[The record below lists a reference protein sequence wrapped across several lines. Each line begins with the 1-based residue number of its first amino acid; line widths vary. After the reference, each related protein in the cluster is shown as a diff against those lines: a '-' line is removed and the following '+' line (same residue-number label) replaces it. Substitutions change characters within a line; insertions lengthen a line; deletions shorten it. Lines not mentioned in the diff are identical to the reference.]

1 MSTRSTRSTSS
12 NLSNRPKRLHTS
24 PLCTLTD
31 ALRHPLSISM
41 PQRIVSLVPSQTELL
56 CALGL
61 QDRLVGRTRFCI
73 HPEEVLKQVAVV
85 GGTKDFNPDTIK
97 ALQPDLILA
106 NKEENVKAPLLALRK
121 EIPVYT
127 SDVPDL
133 QAALV
138 MIQEVSQLT
147 KTQTQ
152 GQRLCTEIENAF
164 ARFSVSQQPLKV
176 LYLIWRK
183 PYMSIGNDTFIHNM
197 LSQMGLQSI
206 TATDTRYPSL
216 SPEAIRSARPDL
228 IFLSSEPYP
237 FKAKHV
243 AELQAL
249 CPNAQV
255 LQVRGDYFS
264 WYGSRLKDAPAYFE
278 SILKQIGS

>member
-1 MSTRSTRSTSS
+1 M
-12 NLSNRPKRLHTS
+12 P
-24 PLCTLTD
+24 TLTD
-31 ALRHPLSISM
+31 ALGHTLSISM

-73 HPEEVLKQVAVV
+73 HPKKALEQVAVV
-85 GGTKDFNPDTIK
+85 GGTKDFNLDKIK
-97 ALQPDLILA
+97 VLQPDLILA
-106 NKEENVKAPLLALRK
+106 NKEENVKAPLLALRE

-138 MIQEVSQLT
+138 MIQQVSQLT
-147 KTQTQ
+147 QTQ
-152 GQRLCTEIENAF
+152 IQGQELCTEIENAF
-164 ARFSVSQQPLKV
+164 VRLSISQQPLKV

-206 TATDTRYPSL
+206 TATETRYPSL
-216 SPEAIRSARPDL
+216 SPEAIQSAHPDL
-228 IFLSSEPYP
+228 VFLSSEPYP
-237 FKAKHV
+237 FKEKHE

-249 CPNAQV
+249 CPDARI
-255 LQVRGDYFS
+255 LPVRGDYFS

-278 SILKQIGS
+278 SILKQIDS